1 MADVTSKVCDLCG
14 SVEAQALIVRE
25 DKRAEFTLDLCPTH
39 YSIVEEWREVGRA
52 PSGARAYRRYKKSD
66 FDPR

>member
-14 SVEAQALIVRE
+14 ESEAQVLIVRE

-39 YSIVEEWREVGRA
+39 YAIVEEWREVGRA
-52 PSGARAYRRYKKSD
+52 PSGSRAYRRYKKSD
-66 FDPR
+66 FEPR